1 MNDDDLKIDD
11 EVDEHQSI
19 NNLEKAFK
27 SQSPMLGFF
36 TDFLTGFG
44 VLFLIGAI
52 LFIAVPLL
60 LFTLKIGVALAV
72 PIAFLGACIILIALF
87 GRLVKFLIKRKDK
100 R

>member
-1 MNDDDLKIDD
+1 MNDDDLKVDGEVNDHQYIDI
-11 EVDEHQSI
+11 S
-19 NNLEKAFK
+19 EKSPK
-27 SQSPMLGFF
+27 RPRPMLDFF

-44 VLFLIGAI
+44 ALFLIGAI

-60 LFTLKIGVALAV
+60 LFTLKVGVALAV

-87 GRLVKFLIKRKDK
+87 GRLVKFLIKSKDK